1 MNQTED
7 KTYWKCTKCGFTLTQ
22 PKPPEQCPQCKE
34 NCEFKNVSCYLP
46 DCGGVGNLDP
56 RL

>member
-22 PKPPEQCPQCKE
+22 PKPPEQCPQVQGK
-34 NCEFKNVSCYLP
+34 L
-46 DCGGVGNLDP
+46 
-56 RL
+56 RI